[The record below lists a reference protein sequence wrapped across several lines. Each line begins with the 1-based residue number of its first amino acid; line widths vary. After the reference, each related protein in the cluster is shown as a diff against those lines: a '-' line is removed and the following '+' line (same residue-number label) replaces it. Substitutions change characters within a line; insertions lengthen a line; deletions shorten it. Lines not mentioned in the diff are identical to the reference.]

1 MKNLYIDFD
10 GVSFIGCV
18 LENCDLSNKNIDE
31 SLIKNTTFKNCK
43 LSGVSFIDSFLKNCF
58 FEFVNGRYLNM
69 SGANIS
75 SLKIL
80 KSDLSDSSF
89 MDVKLKKLIL
99 EEVNFQGAEFL
110 NTPLKEVDF
119 SSSNITNAM
128 FDLCS
133 VKGMIIN
140 SFQSVSLVS
149 LLGVCVKE

>member
-1 MKNLYIDFD
+1 MTYL
-10 GVSFIGCV
+10 
-18 LENCDLSNKNIDE
+18 
-31 SLIKNTTFKNCK
+31 
-43 LSGVSFIDSFLKNCF
+43 FIDLNLSRTYIESHNSQIKHIIF
-58 FEFVNGRYLNM
+58 NGRYLNM